1 MIVSIQK
8 RFVFI
13 HIPKT
18 AGSSIFQVL
27 TSCNDAPDTD
37 ENRHMEWTRILEE
50 YNNLVSGQGEAV
62 GDLEN
67 YFKFAFVRNPW
78 DRVVSMYSYRV
89 RNGEIPADL
98 SFPEFVF
105 KRRNYP
111 FGMHR
116 EQVKL
121 IEDHHGKIA
130 MDFIGKFE
138 NLKNDWAILQ
148 DRLKI
153 GSDLPHLKA
162 TVHRPY
168 QTYYTRELIEEVA
181 TMYPRD
187 IQLFGYNF

>member
-18 AGSSIFQVL
+18 AGSSIFRVL

-37 ENRHMEWTRILEE
+37 ENRHMEWIRITEK
-50 YNNLVSGQGEAV
+50 YRNLVSRTGEAA
-62 GDLEN
+62 GELES

-78 DRVVSMYSYRV
+78 DRVVSMYSYRL
-89 RNGEIPADL
+89 RNREIPADL
-98 SFPEFVF
+98 SFREFVL
-105 KRRNYP
+105 KRHNYP
-111 FGMHR
+111 FGIHR

-121 IEDHHGKIA
+121 VEDLQGKIA
-130 MDFIGKFE
+130 MDYIGRFE
-138 NLKNDWAILQ
+138 NLKNDWSILQ

-153 GSDLPHLKA
+153 DSGLPHLKA

-168 QTYYTRELIEEVA
+168 QTYYTRELIDEIA

-187 IQLFGYNF
+187 IQIFGYNF